1 MMSSFV
7 IHLFSRSLGIQFVF
21 CVRNELKINDEK
33 YIYVITTRKRP
44 GFRQCVCLILNR
56 GGAKLPSF
64 MSIYQNGE
72 LNFIL
77 YVWIF
82 DFNVVL

>member
-33 YIYVITTRKRP
+33 YISVITTRNDR
-44 GFRQCVCLILNR
+44 GFV
-56 GGAKLPSF
+56 GAF
-64 MSIYQNGE
+64 
-72 LNFIL
+72 
-77 YVWIF
+77 VWYWIEAA
-82 DFNVVL
+82 

>member
-33 YIYVITTRKRP
+33 YISVITTRNDQ
-44 GFRQCVCLILNR
+44 GFVS
-56 GGAKLPSF
+56 AF
-64 MSIYQNGE
+64 
-72 LNFIL
+72 
-77 YVWIF
+77 V
-82 DFNVVL
+82 